1 MDDRGHLFEP
11 QASCVP
17 CSPPLA
23 FFREL
28 RGTAPGIHQHPGQET
43 VLRVPGA
50 TMTQHPIKQKK
61 PPHLHD
67 LPKRKSCSV
76 RRFFA
81 WLRVNTEKQE
91 RLPFLIMNYL
101 LVRLTAPKKLRTSYL
116 YCPCIRIAHESKLST
131 QFYHQVSAIQRLFT
145 FSSQE
150 HPQMPR

>member
-1 MDDRGHLFEP
+1 MLLNLYLQACLPLSPPTWNLFFSFPYHRALQHRTISGHGCLISGAWLPLGFRENALDDRGHLFEP

-81 WLRVNTEKQE
+81 
-91 RLPFLIMNYL
+91 
-101 LVRLTAPKKLRTSYL
+101 
-116 YCPCIRIAHESKLST
+116 
-131 QFYHQVSAIQRLFT
+131 
-145 FSSQE
+145 
-150 HPQMPR
+150 